1 MTFLLVVAVAGVL
14 LVLPAATHRIG
25 ERLAPVEWAMLSTAA
40 LTAGAALLETALV
53 LRALPAALDAAG
65 IDAFAQ
71 ACGRLLQPLLSGG
84 TPGTIGAAA
93 GAVALPAAAALATRR
108 ARRLRERVAGDL
120 WLGATANVAG
130 HDVVVLPVDRP
141 VAVSFET
148 PTPVIV
154 VSRGLLER
162 LAPDELDAVVEHEA
176 AHLAHHHQRL
186 LTITTMIAPL
196 LGRLP
201 GVAASIAT
209 IRLALE
215 RWADEAATA
224 GSPRRR
230 AALRH
235 SLLQLLDTATTTT
248 AAVAS
253 MADARTVAARVHAL
267 TVPPPPTAPALHALL
282 YLPGLLAAAVAVPG
296 LYQWGDQLRMVVAMA
311 GRCIT

>member
-1 MTFLLVVAVAGVL
+1 VIAALAAGFALLA
-14 LVLPAATHRIG
+14 LPDALGRVG
-25 ERLAPVEWAMLSTAA
+25 RRLAPSEWASLCAVA
-40 LTAGAALLETALV
+40 LGGGAVLVELVLV
-53 LRALPAALDAAG
+53 LRATPGVLGAAG
-65 IDAFAQ
+65 FDAFAA
-71 ACGRLLQPLLSGG
+71 ACSRVLGPLVTGG
-84 TPGTIGAAA
+84 PAVTWAAVVV
-93 GAVALPAAAALATRR
+93 AVALPAAAALATRR

-162 LAPDELDAVVEHEA
+162 LAPDELEAVVEHEA

-201 GVAASIAT
+201 GVAPSIAT

-267 TVPPPPTAPALHALL
+267 TAPPPPTAPALHALL
-282 YLPGLLAAAVAVPG
+282 YLPGLLAAAVAIPG